1 MLCSIF
7 IYFLIRGFRYKKSI
21 YADVM
26 ASCGTS
32 TGVGSRGACYVK
44 NDGHLP
50 FVGTLNITSIS
61 FKTGAETVLRTQ
73 QLTLAAGPGVSEW
86 LEIAMPIEFG
96 AVTEI
101 LRATVTAAD
110 GTLMSDNVIPLTTP
124 ANMAVSNAKVELA
137 IASEPNTDGSVD
149 IGVSADHV
157 AVFVTLTTRAD
168 GRFSDN
174 AFLLLPSTGATVQ
187 FVPFGP
193 LDLDLLK
200 SSLRVEHLASYT

>member
-1 MLCSIF
+1 
-7 IYFLIRGFRYKKSI
+7 
-21 YADVM
+21 
-26 ASCGTS
+26 
-32 TGVGSRGACYVK
+32 
-44 NDGHLP
+44 
-50 FVGTLNITSIS
+50 
-61 FKTGAETVLRTQ
+61 
-73 QLTLAAGPGVSEW
+73 
-86 LEIAMPIEFG
+86 
-96 AVTEI
+96 
-101 LRATVTAAD
+101 
-110 GTLMSDNVIPLTTP
+110 MSDNIIPLTKP
-124 ANMAVSNAKVELA
+124 ASMAVHNATVQLVV
-137 IASEPNTDGSVD
+137 ASATNADGSMD